1 MTNVSTYATMPNFN
15 HHPSTVEIVPTLLL
29 LTTSPEHPTALA
41 GWQYAQIYCEQ
52 ISKTKNFPQLFIF
65 IYGEAAHIGNRLRW
79 LPSDQINIAKRWQ
92 QLVIDY
98 QLTPQICVATALA
111 RGVVDSDNA
120 KRHQLDG
127 ENLAQGFSLVGL
139 GELAMTLH
147 ELKKLADYKI
157 LQF

>member
-1 MTNVSTYATMPNFN
+1 MPNFN
-15 HHPSTVEIVPTLLL
+15 NHPSPVKIAPTLLL
-29 LTTSPEHPTALA
+29 LTTAPEHPAALA
-41 GWQYAQIYCEQ
+41 GWQYAQAYCEQ
-52 ISKTKNFPQLFIF
+52 LSKTKNPPQLSIF
-65 IYGEAAHIGNRLRW
+65 VYGEAAHIGNRLRW
-79 LPSDQINIAKRWQ
+79 LPSDQINVAKRWQ

-120 KRHQLDG
+120 QRHQLNG

-139 GELAMTLH
+139 GELAMALH
-147 ELKKLADYKI
+147 EFKNLSDYKI